1 MVTTLHLFSI
11 CLVLVGLKSLSSL
24 VLPSRQTG
32 HSNVAAVWQRSTH
45 LNFAGFGKP
54 TTAEDAVGGKKKGGF
69 ARGEVTTS
77 PVSPS
82 DVPDTADP
90 CACGSGRAY
99 GACCGRLHTAVTS
112 LVTRTSE
119 FEVHTAA
126 AAALSAF
133 SAEDVLRA
141 RYTAY
146 KVSVVSPWPGFDPA
160 WTTPTPFSRLF
171 KTTSCRCALVPS
183 ASLEAIR
190 AIFSPHHPVLPWPA
204 PSPMHSHSIHP
215 RVAGRLQHGVADFI
229 IATTHPLSEDYVKFV
244 EELPATRRRC
254 PPPPLP
260 IPSFPPTTT
269 LPQLSPSHPHSWS
282 H

>member
-146 KVSVVSPWPGFDPA
+146 KVSVVSPWLDLIPPGQHQRRSHVFSKRLPAGAPSCLRPPWKPSARSSHLTIRFSPGPLPHPCIHTLYTPA
-160 WTTPTPFSRLF
+160 WRAVCSTGSPTS
-171 KTTSCRCALVPS
+171 SS
-183 ASLEAIR
+183 
-190 AIFSPHHPVLPWPA
+190 
-204 PSPMHSHSIHP
+204 
-215 RVAGRLQHGVADFI
+215 
-229 IATTHPLSEDYVKFV
+229 
-244 EELPATRRRC
+244 RRRTRC
-254 PPPPLP
+254 RR
-260 IPSFPPTTT
+260 TT
-269 LPQLSPSHPHSWS
+269 
-282 H
+282 